1 MKIAPAVT
9 AIQSLKA
16 SPLAGAENHVNVR
29 NAKTTNNA
37 VTDETLLPAAYDVA
51 IEGISD
57 SGRGQRELYYLG
69 IIDIL
74 QKYNVRKHLETDLNI
89 LTRGLRH
96 YKECSC
102 PVYHQMSTAIGFL
115 SSCVVSFDVSHNQRD
130 NNQRDTQWSLR
141 WHDVSCIAPA
151 HISQGSL
158 LEFSRG
164 LESAPYT

>member
-1 MKIAPAVT
+1 MV
-9 AIQSLKA
+9 L
-16 SPLAGAENHVNVR
+16 NHANVR
-29 NAKTTNNA
+29 NARTTNNA
-37 VTDETLLPAAYDVA
+37 VTDEFLLPAAYDVA

-130 NNQRDTQWSLR
+130 TQWSLR
-141 WHDVSCIAPA
+141 CHDDSCIAPA

-164 LESAPYT
+164 LESAPCT

>member
-1 MKIAPAVT
+1 MKIAQAVT

-16 SPLAGAENHVNVR
+16 SPFGLDGAENHVNVR

-89 LTRGLRH
+89 LTRGLKH
-96 YKECSC
+96 YKE
-102 PVYHQMSTAIGFL
+102 FL
-115 SSCVVSFDVSHNQRD
+115 
-130 NNQRDTQWSLR
+130 
-141 WHDVSCIAPA
+141 CI
-151 HISQGSL
+151 
-158 LEFSRG
+158 
-164 LESAPYT
+164 TK

>member
-1 MKIAPAVT
+1 MMV
-9 AIQSLKA
+9 L
-16 SPLAGAENHVNVR
+16 NHANVR
-29 NAKTTNNA
+29 NARTTNNA

-89 LTRGLRH
+89 LTRGLKH

-102 PVYHQMSTAIGFL
+102 VSPNEYRDRFL
-115 SSCVVSFDVSHNQRD
+115 KF
-130 NNQRDTQWSLR
+130 LR
-141 WHDVSCIAPA
+141 RI
-151 HISQGSL
+151 
-158 LEFSRG
+158 F
-164 LESAPYT
+164 